1 MAYNYEYIDESSID
15 VSLKFLICSDPYTN
29 PCSTVCDHTFCRSCI
44 TKWLE
49 TSDRCSACS
58 KKPMTNE
65 GLYPTN
71 RVVFDIL
78 DRLLVQCKACRQ
90 TNIQRGNF
98 DEHSN
103 RYCLKTFTA
112 CLAVDLKCP
121 WQGPRD
127 QLTAH
132 LSTCSYEVMR
142 PVLTHLMSTINNLT
156 VRMQQ
161 YENQHTD
168 YQNRMDLFENCDCKQ
183 LNERMKL
190 MQILSNPTVNSNPRL
205 ETILSQCPI
214 NSTINLIDLRLN
226 NFDIPF
232 IIRHAI
238 IRKQCLVLNL
248 SNNLIESNGIELLA
262 NAIRSNL
269 ILKRLCLKGNQI
281 GSIGVDFLAKALMI
295 NSTLEVLD
303 LESNNIA
310 NLGVQSLAEMV
321 RENRTLKD
329 LHLGYN
335 CIENRGM
342 EVFLNAIDNNKST
355 IELLSLSGNCLDDK
369 CLDNLEKM
377 IHDNKKL
384 RQLDLYEN
392 HFSLEGKTRLLKI
405 GHIKK
410 GFKMNI

>member
-1 MAYNYEYIDESSID
+1 
-15 VSLKFLICSDPYTN
+15 
-29 PCSTVCDHTFCRSCI
+29 
-44 TKWLE
+44 
-49 TSDRCSACS
+49 
-58 KKPMTNE
+58 MTNE
-65 GLYPTN
+65 GLCPTN

-90 TNIQRGNF
+90 INIQRGNF
-98 DEHSN
+98 DKHSN

-132 LSTCSYEVMR
+132 LSTCSYEIMR

-161 YENQHTD
+161 YENQPTD
-168 YQNRMDLFENCDCKQ
+168 YHNRMKLFENEKKILTDEINILKTVCSQQTNVLKRLKTTDLRREDDCKQ
-183 LNERMKL
+183 LNERLKL
-190 MQILSNPTVNSNPRL
+190 MQILST
-205 ETILSQCPI
+205 
-214 NSTINLIDLRLN
+214 
-226 NFDIPF
+226 
-232 IIRHAI
+232 
-238 IRKQCLVLNL
+238 
-248 SNNLIESNGIELLA
+248 

-281 GSIGVDFLAKALMI
+281 GSIGVDYLAKALMI
-295 NSTLEVLD
+295 NNTLEVLD

-310 NLGVQSLAEMV
+310 NLGVQSLADMI
-321 RENRTLKD
+321 RQNRTLKD

-342 EVFLNAIDNNKST
+342 EVFLNAIDNKST
-355 IELLSLSGNCLDDK
+355 IELLSLSGNRLDDK